1 MSQTT
6 DCRAGGQLLR
16 KGNRPWFW
24 VEIKCANLGRYDKK
38 LSGCSSL
45 ARLCSLWL
53 GLPWMCHQIVMPRLT
68 NWTNY
73 TNNQTDHFISCT
85 MRAEL
90 DRLSLHC
97 RLTHEEVFDLFD
109 FSQQHKIE
117 NCQNWRLENCF
128 MCCKILWTLLEQNYS
143 QCRQQQGK
151 QRGAV
156 FRKTKLVSNWNK
168 EGREGCIL
176 WCIHIQSA
184 VHVQLWRGTN
194 RECVV
199 LVKFRMYITHSAATI
214 RLRIKCY
221 GEFYLAAS
229 S

>member
-53 GLPWMCHQIVMPRLT
+53 GLPWMCHQIVMPRLA

-85 MRAEL
+85 MRAEYRSFIITL
-90 DRLSLHC
+90 Y
-97 RLTHEEVFDLFD
+97 RLTHEKVFNFFD
-109 FSQQHKIE
+109 FSQQTL
-117 NCQNWRLENCF
+117 NWRLENCF
-128 MCCKILWTLLEQNYS
+128 MCCKFFELCRGRRGEQCLEKQN
-143 QCRQQQGK
+143 
-151 QRGAV
+151 
-156 FRKTKLVSNWNK
+156 
-168 EGREGCIL
+168 
-176 WCIHIQSA
+176 
-184 VHVQLWRGTN
+184 
-194 RECVV
+194 
-199 LVKFRMYITHSAATI
+199 
-214 RLRIKCY
+214 
-221 GEFYLAAS
+221 
-229 S
+229 